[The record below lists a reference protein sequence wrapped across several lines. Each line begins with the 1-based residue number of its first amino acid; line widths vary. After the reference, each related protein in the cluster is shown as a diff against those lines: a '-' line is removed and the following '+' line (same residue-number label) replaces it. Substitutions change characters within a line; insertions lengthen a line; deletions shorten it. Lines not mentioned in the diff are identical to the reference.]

1 MYSVSEHK
9 DLLRPS
15 ESNFVDYQR
24 VCICDG
30 EDLSVEGV
38 SKGFLN
44 LSNAVSASRVS
55 HDAYFVEA

>member
-15 ESNFVDYQR
+15 ESNLVDYQR

-30 EDLSVEGV
+30 EDLGVEVV